1 MIVNWFEF
9 EMDIKSRVPRP
20 NEEEFDHL
28 VFKVCEHD
36 AQDLEG
42 HFDIFHRPG
51 SKPKDIIIAEEVS
64 IRQLIRLQEFLE
76 LVLKN
81 ESKKFNKEIRWRG

>member
-9 EMDIKSRVPRP
+9 EMDVKSRVSRP

-51 SKPKDIIIAEEVS
+51 SKPEDIIIAEEVP

-81 ESKKFNKEIRWRG
+81 ESKKFNKGIR

>member
-9 EMDIKSRVPRP
+9 EMDVKSRIPRP

-28 VFKVCEHD
+28 VFKVCEHERT
-36 AQDLEG
+36 LEG
-42 HFDIFHRPG
+42 HFDVFHRPG
-51 SKPKDIIIAEEVS
+51 SAPEDILIAEEVP
-64 IRQLIRLQEFLE
+64 IKQLIRLKEFLE

-81 ESKKFNKEIRWRG
+81 LPIKFGGK

>member
-9 EMDIKSRVPRP
+9 EMDVKSRVPRP

-28 VFKVCEHD
+28 VFKVCEHED
-36 AQDLEG
+36 RTLEG

-51 SKPKDIIIAEEVS
+51 SVLEDILIAEEVP
-64 IRQLIRLQEFLE
+64 IKQLIRLQEFLE
-76 LVLKN
+76 LILKN
-81 ESKKFNKEIRWRG
+81 ESKKFNK

>member
-9 EMDIKSRVPRP
+9 EMDVKSRVPRP

-51 SKPKDIIIAEEVS
+51 SKAEDIIIAEEVS
-64 IRQLIRLQEFLE
+64 IRQLIRMQEL
-76 LVLKN
+76 LDLALKN
-81 ESKKFNKEIRWRG
+81 ERKKFKKE

>member
-9 EMDIKSRVPRP
+9 EMDVKSRVPRP
-20 NEEEFDHL
+20 NEEDFDHL

-42 HFDIFHRPG
+42 HFDIFHRLA
-51 SKPKDIIIAEEVS
+51 SKPEDIIIAEEVS
-64 IRQLIRLQEFLE
+64 IRQLIRLQEFLD
-76 LVLKN
+76 LTLKN
-81 ESKKFNKEIRWRG
+81 ERKKFNKE

>member
-1 MIVNWFEF
+1 MTVNWFEF
-9 EMDIKSRVPRP
+9 HMDVKSRIPRP
-20 NEEEFDHL
+20 NEEEFEHL

-42 HFDIFHRPG
+42 HFDIFHEVG
-51 SKPKDIIIAEEVS
+51 NKDVVIAEEVP
-64 IRQLIRLQEFLE
+64 IRQLIRLQEFLN

-81 ESKKFNKEIRWRG
+81 ESKKFNKFNKEIR